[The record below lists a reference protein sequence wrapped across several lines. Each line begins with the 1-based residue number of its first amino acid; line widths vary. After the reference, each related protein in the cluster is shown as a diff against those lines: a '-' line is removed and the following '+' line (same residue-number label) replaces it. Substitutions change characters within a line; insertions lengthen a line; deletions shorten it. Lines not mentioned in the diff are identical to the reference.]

1 MSGISLIM
9 TLLWRK
15 WKTAIHS
22 INGGIAFVLM
32 TFTYVIAVTPV
43 ALGFRIFT
51 KDVMDRGLG
60 DPQAKSYWKKAI
72 REKDADEIRRVQR
85 QY

>member
-1 MSGISLIM
+1 MNKISAIM
-9 TLLWRK
+9 TFLWRK

-22 INGGIAFVLM
+22 INSGIAFVLM